1 MPKQLHLASFE
12 DACDILG
19 LHPQRDF
26 PISDRGLFLGC
37 GFAVV
42 RDMDGVIKD
51 VAAFKNL
58 ITDKGDQYYMDRAA
72 AIGTIP
78 LQVVGMKLGTG
89 ATAASKT
96 GAGATI
102 VTYIAGSAKAI
113 DSTWPQGSGPI
124 PGRQVQWKTSWAA
137 GEATNGAIAEVTLS
151 NQAALTDNAGTAAD
165 TVSRSVF
172 VPAVNK
178 TGTDTLAV
186 TWNHIGLGA

>member
-1 MPKQLHLASFE
+1 MQKQLHIASFE
-12 DACDILG
+12 DACDVLG
-19 LHPQRDF
+19 LHPKRDF
-26 PISDRGLFLGC
+26 PIGDRGLFLGC

-42 RDMDGVIKD
+42 RNELGVITD

-58 ITDKGDQYYMDRAA
+58 ITDNGDKYYMDRAA

-78 LQVVGMKLGTG
+78 NQVVGMKLGTG
-89 ATAASKT
+89 STAAAKT
-96 GAGATI
+96 GAGAAI
-102 VTYIAGSAKAI
+102 VTYITGSAKAI
-113 DSTWPQGSGPI
+113 DATWPQGSGPI

-137 GEATNGAIAEVTLS
+137 GEATNGAIAEVTIS
-151 NQAALTDNAGTAAD
+151 NQSALSDNAGTAAD

-172 VPAVNK
+172 TPAVNK